1 MPSTKTPN
9 GIFLIDDPTEEIEE
23 SRKGISSNFNL
34 ISQSLDKVNKAEEK
48 FDAFKKEQD
57 KSFKDLKTQQDEA
70 IKTLKE
76 GQTKILTDFVTE
88 QKKTLDELKTNLE
101 KKFDTLKEN
110 LTDTTNTLIDT
121 RIHKYGLG
129 DTGSQPLSNLDD
141 MNTPQ
146 GFYKTIENVTTGTFP
161 AQWGGKAKHANVVVE
176 RLDQNWIK
184 QTVTEISEDGTPV
197 MYYRTNKH
205 SNNTWHPWRL
215 LLTDETGYRID
226 ASNRSKVAE
235 LTGLNVVDFALADN
249 FVVTIPSNGVFAF
262 TGDHGKVGQ
271 SGVII
276 IKDANKITGWAGG
289 INWRKVPT
297 NLQQTETF
305 AYFISTN
312 GQVYMGRA

>member
-23 SRKGISSNFNL
+23 SRKGISSNFNI

-70 IKTLKE
+70 IKSLKE
-76 GQTKILTDFVTE
+76 GQTKVLTDFVTE
-88 QKKTLDELKTNLE
+88 QKKTLDELKTNLD

-121 RIHKYGLG
+121 KIHKYGLG

-141 MNTPQ
+141 MTTPQ
-146 GFYKTIENVTTGTFP
+146 GFYKTVENVTTGTFP
-161 AQWGGKAKHANVVVE
+161 AQWGGKARHANVVVE

-184 QTVTEISEDGTPV
+184 QTITEISEDGTPV

-205 SNNTWHPWRL
+205 SNNTWHPWVFL
-215 LLTDETGYRID
+215 MNENNAYKLGYSNSSKIAEVSGLAVDLTP
-226 ASNRSKVAE
+226 S
-235 LTGLNVVDFALADN
+235 DN
-249 FVVTIPSNGVFAF
+249 FVVTVPSNGVLSF
-262 TGDHGKVGQ
+262 TNGKVGQ
-271 SGVII
+271 SGVLI
-276 IKDANKITGWAGG
+276 IKDANKITGWAA
-289 INWRKVPT
+289 NVKWRKVPT
-297 NLQQTETF
+297 NLQQTEIF
-305 AYFISTN
+305 AYFVSTDN
-312 GQVYMGRA
+312 NVYMGRA